1 MSIDR
6 LDALLRRFHVGTRL
20 FHAGALCGI
29 TDLASSDGSGHLH
42 VIRSGRV
49 ELVHSDAGLP
59 ARQLIE
65 EPTVLLYPTGLAHR
79 FLTDPERGADMVC
92 AEVHFGGGREHPL
105 ARALPAMQCWPI
117 SATPTLAPVI
127 ELLIAEAFGGRCGG
141 RIAVD
146 RLFEVLLIQLL
157 RLQIDSGQLH
167 SGLLAGLAHPQL
179 RRALIRMHEA
189 PAEAHTLV
197 SLAECAQMSRSR
209 FAETFRQTVGMTALD
224 YLGDWRITLAQSAL
238 RRGRSL
244 QQVADEVGYGSAIAF
259 NRAFKART
267 GSAPGAWRRAEAGAA

>member
-6 LDALLRRFHVGTRL
+6 LDALLRRFNVSTRL

-42 VIRSGRV
+42 VIRGGRV
-49 ELVHSDAGLP
+49 ELLHSAAGLP

-65 EPTVLLYPTGLAHR
+65 EPTVLLYPTGMAHR
-79 FLTDPERGADMVC
+79 FITDPERGADMVC
-92 AEVHFGGGREHPL
+92 AEVHFGGGRDHPL
-105 ARALPAMQCWPI
+105 ARALPAMQAWPI
-117 SATPTLAPVI
+117 AATPALAAVI
-127 ELLIAEAFGGRCGG
+127 ELLVSEAFGGRCGG

-197 SLAECAQMSRSR
+197 TLAELAQMSRSR
-209 FAETFRQTVGMTALD
+209 FSEAFRQTVGLTALD
-224 YLGDWRITLAQSAL
+224 YLTDWRITLAQDLL

-244 QQVADEVGYGSAIAF
+244 QQVAGQVGYGSAIAL

-267 GSAPGAWRRAEAGAA
+267 GLAPGAWRRAQR